1 MADSI
6 LTVSDLSCEA
16 GGKTV
21 LHGLNLHIER
31 MRWRLHGRVNS
42 RSDRYIPYREAKD
55 SEYVWLWPWRKSRN
69 CCS

>member
-31 MRWRLHGRVNS
+31 HAVTAVIGPNGCG
-42 RSDRYIPYREAKD
+42 
-55 SEYVWLWPWRKSRN
+55 KSTI
-69 CCS
+69 